1 MCWHTRGSLC
11 SWQFS
16 QSAAMP
22 FEETDRATS
31 WFRLVVHSS
40 QALHLPSL
48 LSGQKI
54 AEAKTTTKQATS
66 PAAVLSREQ
75 SVVPSVG
82 LTTTAWRQEVMRESV
97 QDPAASTL
105 ASVASSAVAVRL
117 DGTGSLTLSHHHNNR
132 RVCEMQMVATG

>member
-1 MCWHTRGSLC
+1 MLAHTRFPLQLAVLAECGHAVRSDGSGN
-11 SWQFS
+11 
-16 QSAAMP
+16 
-22 FEETDRATS
+22 
-31 WFRLVVHSS
+31 LVVSPRGS
-40 QALHLPSL
+40 QQSGTSL
-48 LSGQKI
+48 
-54 AEAKTTTKQATS
+54 AFS
-66 PAAVLSREQ
+66 PLWPENRGGENNNKASYFSCCRLSREQ

-132 RVCEMQMVATG
+132 RVCEMQMG